1 MGTVRVR
8 GAGHPGDPFQTI
20 LTLTEHD
27 IQAAKAP
34 ESIVLDNPDAGYEAD
49 PTVDIDRVSTRPGW
63 SDANR
68 CSTLDLP
75 EP

>member
-8 GAGHPGDPFQTI
+8 GAGHPGDPFQII

-49 PTVDIDRVSTRPGW
+49 PQVRTVVVQIV
-63 SDANR
+63 DA
-68 CSTLDLP
+68 D
-75 EP
+75 